1 MRLADWRG
9 RLPATHLLDWRMVQ
23 TISPRRR
30 KVRALHPATLATLTC
45 GVALSALMFALLQ
58 ASEHARND
66 FDVDRRVQARVAAV
80 ARSFDDAAEAMR
92 SVNLLIGSTNAVS
105 DAQFARFAGPLA
117 SAHPY
122 IQALAVYRFVR
133 AGERTAYE
141 ARRGADWPGFAIRE
155 RSGAGFERA
164 GARPLYLPLDMI
176 IPEPVD
182 HVAHGYDIWSFT
194 PHRALVERALARKAW
209 AASGVIPLIEPR
221 GAHGIVIAMP
231 LVGTGLGAGPGG
243 TAGVTEVV
251 IDVAS
256 LVEQNLLRA
265 NLLRH
270 RGVEVTLSGQVDG
283 KTAMLEVARYGSAL
297 PNEPRW
303 WGRLLGAHTVE
314 RTQRFDVYGQS
325 WELQARSREM
335 AAVHIGSSA
344 LLVLSLCCTLALAA
358 YVHAS
363 VTRRRRVESLV
374 GERTAD
380 LRRASETMRL
390 YFRAIDASANAVILA
405 DATRPG
411 YPIEYVNPAFER
423 MRGYGAQ
430 ELLGQPLDELIAG
443 LPEQAAV
450 HELQNTMREEREGH
464 ALLRLR
470 RKDGSELFAE
480 VYVAPV
486 HGAGGRTEHF
496 VITEYDVTTAK
507 RYEAELEHRARYD
520 TLTGL
525 PNRVLLGDRIERA
538 MVFAG
543 QQGRQAWVVALD
555 LDHFKYVNDSLGHP
569 VGDRVLKQAG
579 ERIAAAVRP
588 ADTVARTGGDEFVLV
603 LVERSGEDQVLAT
616 VNDVLRAVG
625 QAFEEEGQRL
635 HLSCSAG
642 IAAYPADGQDAET
655 LVKHAEIAM
664 YRAKEAGRDAVRFY
678 LPGMNERVGERLA
691 LVDAMR
697 VALAGEQFELHYQP
711 QIALDSGRVI
721 GMEALIRWRHPEQGM
736 MRPDRFIALAE
747 DTGLIVP
754 IGAWALRSAC
764 AQAAA
769 WQRAGHGPLRVA
781 VNLSSRQF
789 REAGLARLIADTLRD
804 TGLDAA
810 CLELEL
816 TESLVMDEV
825 ECAIATM
832 DEIKDMGVQLAIDDF
847 GTGYSS
853 LAYLKRFPV
862 DVLKI
867 DQSFVRDI
875 ESDAGSAAMVGA
887 IISLSHDLGMRVIA
901 EGVETAPQRD
911 FLHARGCDEVQ
922 GYLFSR
928 PLPVAEFERML
939 ESRQAPVPAKR
950 D

>member
-1 MRLADWRG
+1 MATMSVSSIG
-9 RLPATHLLDWRMVQ
+9 R
-23 TISPRRR
+23 
-30 KVRALHPATLATLTC
+30 VRALHPATIATLLC
-45 GVALSALMFALLQ
+45 GVALSWLLFSILQ

-92 SVNLLIGSTNAVS
+92 AINLLLGSTAQVD
-105 DAQFARFAGPLA
+105 DAQFARFAAPLA
-117 SAHPY
+117 GAHSY

-133 AGERTAYE
+133 ADERAAYE
-141 ARRGADWPGFAIRE
+141 ATRRAHWPDFQIRQ
-155 RSGAGFERA
+155 RRGAGFEPA
-164 GARPLYLPLDMI
+164 AARPLYLPLDKI
-176 IPEPVD
+176 IPEPVE
-182 HVAHGYDIWSFT
+182 HVAHGYDIWAFA
-194 PHRALVERALARKAW
+194 PHRTLVDRTLARKAW
-209 AASGVIPLIEPR
+209 TASGVVPLIEPR
-221 GAHGIVIAMP
+221 GGHGIVIAMP
-231 LVGTGLGAGPGG
+231 LAGDASNGGGAGPGG
-243 TAGVTEVV
+243 AAGITEVV

-256 LVEQNLLRA
+256 LIEQKLLSA

-270 RGVEVTLSGQVDG
+270 RGVEVVLAGQVDG
-283 KTAMLEVARYGSAL
+283 KRTMLEVARYGNA
-297 PNEPRW
+297 EPDEPAW
-303 WGRLLGAHTVE
+303 WGKLLGAHMVE
-314 RTQRFDVYGQS
+314 RSQRFDVYGQG
-325 WELQARSREM
+325 WELRARARET
-335 AAVHIGSSA
+335 AAVHLGSSV
-344 LLVLSLCCTLALAA
+344 LLVLSLVCTLAVTA

-363 VTRRRRVESLV
+363 VTRRRRVERLV
-374 GERTAD
+374 ERGTAD
-380 LRRASETMRL
+380 LRRTSETMRL
-390 YFRAIDASANAVILA
+390 YFRAIDASANGVILA
-405 DATRPG
+405 DATKPG
-411 YPIEYVNPAFER
+411 YPIEYVNPAFMR
-423 MRGYGAQ
+423 MRGYGKD
-430 ELLGQPLDELIAG
+430 ELTGLPLDELIAG

-450 HELQNTMREEREGH
+450 HELHNTMREEREGH

-470 RKDGSELFAE
+470 RKDGSELYAE

-486 HGAGGRTEHF
+486 HGADGRTEHF

-525 PNRVLLGDRIERA
+525 PNRALLGDRIERA
-538 MVFAG
+538 VVFAG
-543 QQGRQAWVVALD
+543 QHGRQGWVVALD

-569 VGDRVLKQAG
+569 VGDRVLQEAAQ
-579 ERIAAAVRP
+579 RIAAAVRP
-588 ADTVARTGGDEFVLV
+588 DDTVARTGGDEFVLM
-603 LVERSGEDQVLAT
+603 LIERRGEDQVMAT
-616 VNDVLRAVG
+616 VDAVLRAVG
-625 QAFEEEGQRL
+625 QPFEDEGRRF

-642 IAAYPADGQDAET
+642 IAAFPADGRDAET

-664 YRAKEAGRDAVRFY
+664 YRAKEAGRDTARFY

-691 LVDAMR
+691 LADAMR
-697 VALAGEQFELHYQP
+697 VALAGNQFELHYQP
-711 QIALDSGRVI
+711 QILLATGRVI
-721 GMEALIRWRHPEQGM
+721 GMEALIRWRHPELGM

-764 AQAAA
+764 LQAAA
-769 WQRAGHGPLRVA
+769 WQRAGYGPLRVA

-789 REAGLARLIADTLRD
+789 REAGLAGLIAATLRES
-804 TGLDAA
+804 GLDAA
-810 CLELEL
+810 SLELEL

-825 ECAIATM
+825 ELAIATM
-832 DEIKDMGVQLAIDDF
+832 QEIKAMGVQLAIDDF

-875 ESDAGSAAMVGA
+875 ETDAGSAAMVGA

-911 FLHARGCDEVQ
+911 FLHERRCDEVQ

-939 ESRQAPVPAKR
+939 ARAQAGAVPGQEG
-950 D
+950 

>member
-1 MRLADWRG
+1 M
-9 RLPATHLLDWRMVQ
+9 ATMSVSSIKRA
-23 TISPRRR
+23 
-30 KVRALHPATLATLTC
+30 RALHPATIATLLC
-45 GVALSALMFALLQ
+45 GVALSCLLFAILQ

-92 SVNLLIGSTNAVS
+92 AINLLLGSTAKV
-105 DAQFARFAGPLA
+105 DEAQFARFAAPLA
-117 SAHPY
+117 GAHPY
-122 IQALAVYRFVR
+122 IQALAFYRFVR
-133 AGERTAYE
+133 ADERDAYE
-141 ARRGADWPGFAIRE
+141 AARRAHWPDFRIRE
-155 RSGAGFERA
+155 RRGAGFEPA
-164 GARPLYLPLDMI
+164 AVRPLYLPLDKI
-176 IPEPVD
+176 IPEPVE
-182 HVAHGYDIWSFT
+182 HIAHGYDIWAFG
-194 PHRALVERALARKAW
+194 PHRTLVERTLARKDW
-209 AASGVIPLIEPR
+209 TASGLVPLIEPK
-221 GAHGIVIAMP
+221 GGHGIVIAMP
-231 LVGTGLGAGPGG
+231 LAGDGRGAGPDG
-243 TAGVTEVV
+243 AEGVTEVV

-256 LVEQNLLRA
+256 LIEQKLLSA

-270 RGVEVTLSGQVDG
+270 RGVEVALAGQVDG
-283 KTAMLEVARYGSAL
+283 KATMLEVARYGHAV
-297 PNEPRW
+297 PDEPAW
-303 WGRLLGAHTVE
+303 WGKLLGAHLVE
-314 RTQRFDVYGQS
+314 RSQRFDVYGQS
-325 WELQARSREM
+325 WELRARAREA
-335 AAVHIGSSA
+335 AAVHLGSSV
-344 LLVLSLCCTLALAA
+344 LLVLSLVCTLAVTA

-363 VTRRRRVESLV
+363 VTRRRRVERLV
-374 GERTAD
+374 ELSTAD
-380 LRRASETMRL
+380 LRRTSETMRL
-390 YFRAIDASANAVILA
+390 YFRAIDASANGVILV

-411 YPIEYVNPAFER
+411 YPIEYVNPAFMR
-423 MRGYGAQ
+423 MRGYGRD
-430 ELLGQPLDELIAG
+430 ELNGRRLDELIAG

-470 RKDGSELFAE
+470 RKDGSELYAE

-486 HGAGGRTEHF
+486 HGADGRTEHF

-520 TLTGL
+520 ALTGL
-525 PNRVLLGDRIERA
+525 PNRALLGDRIERA
-538 MVFAG
+538 VVFAG
-543 QQGRQAWVVALD
+543 QHGRQGWVVALD

-569 VGDRVLKQAG
+569 AGDRVLQQAAR
-579 ERIAAAVRP
+579 RITAAVRP
-588 ADTVARTGGDEFVLV
+588 ADTVARTGGDEFVLM
-603 LVERSGEDQVLAT
+603 LIERNGEDQVMAT
-616 VNDVLRAVG
+616 VDAVLRAVG
-625 QAFEEEGQRL
+625 QPFEDEGRRF

-642 IAAYPADGQDAET
+642 IAAFPTDGRDAET

-664 YRAKEAGRDAVRFY
+664 YRAKEAGRDTARFY

-697 VALAGEQFELHYQP
+697 VALAGNQFELHYQP
-711 QIALDSGRVI
+711 QILLATGRVI
-721 GMEALIRWRHPEQGM
+721 GMEALIRWRHPELGM

-769 WQRAGHGPLRVA
+769 WQRAGHGALRVA

-789 REAGLARLIADTLRD
+789 RETGLATLIADTLRA

-825 ECAIATM
+825 ERAIATM
-832 DEIKDMGVQLAIDDF
+832 GEIKAMGVQLAIDDF

-875 ESDAGSAAMVGA
+875 ETDAGSAAMVGA
-887 IISLSHDLGMRVIA
+887 IVSLAHDLGMRVIA

-922 GYLFSR
+922 GYLISR
-928 PLPVAEFERML
+928 PLPAAEFERML
-939 ESRQAPVPAKR
+939 EGRRAPLPARQG
-950 D
+950 